1 MLDKINPLYFA
12 LSATL
17 CFSYASTIFTE
28 FARKASPFWM
38 NSFKAFLAT
47 FAFIITVFTFNLW
60 TEPKLLTVVALLTS
74 GCIGLM
80 IGDIFML
87 NAMAELGASRMLMIF
102 GLQPF
107 FLGIGGYIFFNQ
119 NFSLMN
125 LAGLI
130 CMSLCLFTIS
140 LESYKKSGSWQINGL
155 LAGLVAILLDGCGIL
170 LTRYGFENDKGISP
184 IEVNAIR
191 CLGAIIGFFIIYFFK
206 EKISFRPTWKKF
218 SKKEKIRI
226 VIGSLLGTFFS
237 LILYLT
243 AVSRGK
249 LSIVSSVTVT
259 GPMFAAS
266 FESIRQRRLP
276 NAYVLLAF
284 IFFVSGFFIFYSIS

>member
-28 FARKASPFWM
+28 FARKISPLWM
-38 NSFKAFLAT
+38 NAFKAFVA
-47 FAFIITVFTFNLW
+47 FAAFVITMLVMQVWITPSF
-60 TEPKLLTVVALLTS
+60 LTIFALLMS

-87 NAMAELGASRMLMIF
+87 KAMAELGASRMLMIF

-107 FLGIGGYIFFNQ
+107 FLGIGGYFFFHQ
-119 NFSLMN
+119 NFSLLN

-130 CMSLCLFTIS
+130 CMSLCLYTIS
-140 LESYKKSGSWQINGL
+140 FENYKRSGTWQINGL
-155 LAGLVAILLDGCGIL
+155 LAGLIAILLDGVGIF
-170 LTRYGFENDKGISP
+170 LTRFSFENTKGISP
-184 IEVNAIR
+184 VEVNVIR

-206 EKISFRPTWKKF
+206 EKIEFKPTWTKF
-218 SKKEKIRI
+218 NKIEKRKII
-226 VIGSLLGTFFS
+226 FGSLLGTFFS
-237 LILYLT
+237 LMLYLT

-259 GPMFAAS
+259 GPMFAAM
-266 FESIRQRRLP
+266 FESFRSKKLP
-276 NAYVLLAF
+276 NRFVILSF
-284 IFFVSGFFIFYSIS
+284 IFFISGFFIFFNIS